1 MCCLLKIH
9 RARLA
14 GLAHVYKLSLKRLR
28 QENLKFKAILG
39 YTVSSRLPRAIERL
53 KREKKNQKAETPN
66 LECGPTHL

>member
-1 MCCLLKIH
+1 MC
-9 RARLA
+9 A
-14 GLAHVYKLSLKRLR
+14 GAHTVLQKLRKLR